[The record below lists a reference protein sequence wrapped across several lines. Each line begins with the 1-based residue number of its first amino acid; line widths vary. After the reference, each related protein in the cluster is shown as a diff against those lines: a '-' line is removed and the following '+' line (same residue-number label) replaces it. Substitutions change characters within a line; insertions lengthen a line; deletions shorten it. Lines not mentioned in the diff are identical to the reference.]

1 MCSQLFQCHFVPL
14 LAPNPGDATVIQ
26 QRKRDAFTTYYS
38 KMMLNVSKH
47 LLLEPCLG
55 ADFFLPRA
63 KDKLPPS
70 ALLSLEVGPL
80 NTARGLEERC
90 KLPQWGLR

>member
-1 MCSQLFQCHFVPL
+1 
-14 LAPNPGDATVIQ
+14 
-26 QRKRDAFTTYYS
+26 
-38 KMMLNVSKH
+38 MMLNVSKH

-90 KLPQWGLR
+90 KLPQLGLERSPGRKRTGHFEHRERVWWQKNC